1 MIGNTSAEHR
11 AMDVVN
17 YVGFKPERLTIN
29 IDSGLTCVILGTEC
43 SLSEPWVFF
52 FFFFSTYLLLFVAVS
67 GLSCGLW
74 DLHCGMWTF
83 L

>member
-29 IDSGLTCVILGTEC
+29 IDLGLTCVISGTKC

-52 FFFFSTYLLLFVAVS
+52 FFFF
-67 GLSCGLW
+67 
-74 DLHCGMWTF
+74 
-83 L
+83 

>member
-17 YVGFKPERLTIN
+17 YVGFKLERLTIN
-29 IDSGLTCVILGTEC
+29 IDLGLTCVILGTEC
-43 SLSEPWVFF
+43 SLSEPWGFF
-52 FFFFSTYLLLFVAVS
+52 VLVLISLLLLVAVL